1 MLPSQLTFTQNQRN
15 PESLKPELYN
25 IWNFAKIT
33 NETQHPGNIPKEI
46 IENLLYY
53 YTKPFDVVYDPMAGR
68 RQHTTSFLMLPIV
81 SLAIFIYDR
90 FRID

>member
-53 YTKPFDVVYDPMAGR
+53 YPNHSMWFMIRWQAGGS
-68 RQHTTSFLMLPIV
+68 TPLLF
-81 SLAIFIYDR
+81 
-90 FRID
+90 